1 VLRPADSWR
10 DANPAEAEVSGAR
23 RLLRMKRIRRSD
35 RARHSHLR
43 HPSTPAR
50 ARVVVVAVCPRLP
63 TKNHALMRSGLRCFE
78 DHRSGEMRP
87 WDAKVHRLT
96 AET

>member
-1 VLRPADSWR
+1 VLEPADSWR
-10 DANPAEAEVSGAR
+10 DANPAEAEVSGGR
-23 RLLRMKRIRRSD
+23 RLLHLKRIRRGD
-35 RARHSHLR
+35 RARQSHLQ
-43 HPSTPAR
+43 HPSTAVR

-63 TKNHALMRSGLRCFE
+63 RKNRALMRSGLRCFE

-87 WDAKVHRLT
+87 CDAKVHRLT